1 MPYRIEPGVDY
12 RRLSQLADEFTQQW
26 NRLQAFYLDAV
37 VGFDLV
43 HGYVVA
49 EQKKVISYIQGTGLD
64 SEEFQDTCM
73 FTYHRLLSDEFCT
86 SGTHRATQ
94 GEVKTRNKLDGENF
108 VTLGQLCFCNPRPA
122 LYCVVLRVLER
133 LFAT

>member
-1 MPYRIEPGVDY
+1 MTRISDIGGVPAGSASGAY
-12 RRLSQLADEFTQQW
+12 EFMICARQGHRQTAPISPLAQISGRGLPE
-26 NRLQAFYLDAV
+26 V

-49 EQKKVISYIQGTGLD
+49 EQKKVISYIQGTSLD

-86 SGTHRATQ
+86 SGIHRATQ
-94 GEVKTRNKLDGENF
+94 GEVKTRNKLDGEN
-108 VTLGQLCFCNPRPA
+108 L
-122 LYCVVLRVLER
+122 
-133 LFAT
+133 